1 MCTSETMERSFKS
14 PVRKLLPFFQTS
26 RNRWKARSQQLKQE
40 LKKEQNQVRA
50 VEKSRAAW
58 RDKAEAAVRQ
68 VAELQQ
74 ELTEIK
80 KCRDT
85 ASV

>member
-1 MCTSETMERSFKS
+1 MGTSETMERSFRS
-14 PVRKLLPFFQTS
+14 PLRKLLPFFQKS
-26 RNRWKARSQQLKQE
+26 RNRWKARSQQLKQQ

-50 VEKSRAAW
+50 VEKSRTAW
-58 RDKAEAAVRQ
+58 RDKAEAAIRQ
-68 VAELQQ
+68 VAELQR

-85 ASV
+85 ATD

>member
-1 MCTSETMERSFKS
+1 MGTSETMERSFKS
-14 PVRKLLPFFQTS
+14 PVRKLLPFFQKS
-26 RNRWKARSQQLKQE
+26 RNRWKAKSHKLKQQ

-50 VEKSRAAW
+50 VEKSRATW
-58 RDKAEAAVRQ
+58 RDKAEAAIRQ
-68 VAELQQ
+68 VADLQR

-85 ASV
+85 ASD